1 MPALLIDL
9 HAHTYPKSDDSFLSP
24 DQLVE
29 EARAAGLE
37 GLCLTEHD
45 AFWGWDETAALAR
58 RHNFLVLPGC
68 EINTDDGHILVFG
81 LERYIFGMHKFDF
94 LHRAAAAAGGVVIA
108 AHPYRRR
115 FLEGPGREPAARAEM
130 LAKAAADPIFGR
142 CHGVETANGRGRPA
156 QNQFAADLY
165 RRLDSTAAASAASV
179 HPASSDGLAASPPSV
194 HPELVAGRT
203 EGGDAPASDRGG
215 WALRAATG
223 GSDAHYP
230 GQVGATATEFYGR
243 VNDLGDLIEL
253 LRRGACRPVYLR
265 PPEAATPAAST
276 GPGHAAHTVQA
287 APAPA
292 D

>member
-29 EARAAGLE
+29 EAKAAGLD

-45 AFWGWDETAALAR
+45 AFWGWEETAALAR

-94 LHRAAAAAGGVVIA
+94 LHRAAMAAGGVVLA

-130 LAKAAADPIFGR
+130 LAKAAAAPIFGR
-142 CHGVETANGRGRPA
+142 CNGVETANGRGRPA

-165 RRLDSTAAASAASV
+165 RRLGATA
-179 HPASSDGLAASPPSV
+179 G
-194 HPELVAGRT
+194 
-203 EGGDAPASDRGG
+203 
-215 WALRAATG
+215 AATG

-265 PPEAATPAAST
+265 PAEGATPAAAC
-276 GPGHAAHTVQA
+276 PAHAAQAAHT